1 MSIAEQPSQVRKGTD
16 AEEKLIAAAA
26 DLLGEVGPRA
36 MSVRMVAE
44 RAGVNHGLV
53 HHYFGSKEGL
63 TRAAML
69 QLVEQQEFRLQDL
82 LLLENFNFQFK
93 KHILMNFLD
102 GQLVSYKFLT
112 IMMHC
117 LMDLEQNFQSQF
129 LEVLFQFVLHQ
140 DHL

>member
-1 MSIAEQPSQVRKGTD
+1 MSIAEQPSQVRKRTD

-63 TRAAML
+63 MRAAML
-69 QLVEQQEFRLQDL
+69 QLV
-82 LLLENFNFQFK
+82 
-93 KHILMNFLD
+93 
-102 GQLVSYKFLT
+102 
-112 IMMHC
+112 
-117 LMDLEQNFQSQF
+117 
-129 LEVLFQFVLHQ
+129 
-140 DHL
+140 

>member
-1 MSIAEQPSQVRKGTD
+1 MSIAESPAQVRKRTD
-16 AEEKLIAAAA
+16 AEVKLIAAAA

-69 QLVEQQEFRLQDL
+69 QLVEQHAADVNERSHGNPIPLPL
-82 LLLENFNFQFK
+82 ALNEEPRY
-93 KHILMNFLD
+93 LMA
-102 GQLVSYKFLT
+102 K
-112 IMMHC
+112 
-117 LMDLEQNFQSQF
+117 
-129 LEVLFQFVLHQ
+129 
-140 DHL
+140 